1 MTINEILDAIE
12 DMLEKSW
19 GLPISGGKS
28 VVDTNKISDLINEIR
43 LNMPSEIKHAKMIV
57 NDRTQIIEEARKEAE
72 TIIANAELRAKKILN
87 EQDIVKAAQEKANEI
102 LTDAHSQSREIRNS
116 ASEFV
121 DDMLK
126 HTEEVF
132 SSGLTQTRE
141 TRQKFRKMSM
151 KRK

>member
-57 NDRTQIIEEARKEAE
+57 NDRT
-72 TIIANAELRAKKILN
+72 
-87 EQDIVKAAQEKANEI
+87 
-102 LTDAHSQSREIRNS
+102 
-116 ASEFV
+116 
-121 DDMLK
+121 
-126 HTEEVF
+126 
-132 SSGLTQTRE
+132 
-141 TRQKFRKMSM
+141 
-151 KRK
+151 